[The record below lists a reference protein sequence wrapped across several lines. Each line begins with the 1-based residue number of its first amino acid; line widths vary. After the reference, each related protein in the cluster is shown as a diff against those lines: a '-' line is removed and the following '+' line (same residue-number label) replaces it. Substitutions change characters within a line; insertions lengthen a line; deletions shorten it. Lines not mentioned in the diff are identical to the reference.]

1 MTTPHRKILFYK
13 DYNAKIRYSE
23 SDGLLVGHIM
33 GVKDIV
39 GFHADSERE
48 IEAAFHEAVDDY
60 LDLCARIG
68 KAPQK
73 PRHRVPVSARAF
85 ATAQAAAARKGVDVE
100 RWVSAT
106 LRRAAGRGE
115 VGRARSRAVTP

>member
-1 MTTPHRKILFYK
+1 MTTPPKKRLFYK
-13 DYNAKIRYSE
+13 DYNAKIRCRE

-33 GVKDIV
+33 GIKDIV
-39 GFHADSERE
+39 GFHADSEAD

-60 LDLCARIG
+60 LDMCARIG

-85 ATAQAAAARKGVDVE
+85 ATAQAAARRKGIDVE
-100 RWVSAT
+100 RWVSTT
-106 LRRAAGRGE
+106 LRQAAG
-115 VGRARSRAVTP
+115 SR